1 MCGYR
6 STLSLMCHN
15 LLNSAFN
22 GGFVFTHF
30 VCLEITY
37 HIAWENPD
45 LCKSQYSNSQSVGN
59 FSFLLHFNSIVLCVF
74 PIGYS
79 PITINEK
86 ASDKGYFRL
95 LTNHCQ
101 FLNLSVTFQSYVWR
115 FYSNV
120 LCVFPIGYYPIT
132 INEMA
137 PDKRYFR
144 LLTNHYQL
152 PILSV
157 IFNLYG
163 TLIALFFVYSLFDT
177 TPSQLIQGIPQTE
190 KTNHNA

>member
-22 GGFVFTHF
+22 RGFVFTHF

-37 HIAWENPD
+37 YIAWENPD

-74 PIGYS
+74 PIGY
-79 PITINEK
+79 
-86 ASDKGYFRL
+86 
-95 LTNHCQ
+95 
-101 FLNLSVTFQSYVWR
+101 
-115 FYSNV
+115 
-120 LCVFPIGYYPIT
+120 YPIT

-137 PDKRYFR
+137 PDKQYFR

-157 IFNLYG
+157 TFNLYG

>member
-95 LTNHCQ
+95 LTNH
-101 FLNLSVTFQSYVWR
+101 
-115 FYSNV
+115 
-120 LCVFPIGYYPIT
+120 
-132 INEMA
+132 
-137 PDKRYFR
+137 
-144 LLTNHYQL
+144 YQL

-157 IFNLYG
+157 TFNLYG

-190 KTNHNA
+190 KTNHNV